1 MNGPAA
7 LAALVSEAFEGLVR
21 ARRMTIL
28 SVALIAISIGLVG
41 AFFLVAENLRSVVET
56 VRDESAVTVFL
67 RPSSTEAERADLER
81 LASATRLVTKM
92 RRVSPEEARAR
103 FSTWWKSLGPAA
115 RSLPGN
121 PFPAS
126 LEIEL
131 DPAVIGSAALP
142 PFLKLLASHPAAEEV
157 QFDVEWIRRLRGAVS
172 LARMAGFVLA
182 LLSTLGA
189 AFTITNVVR
198 LTILLHR
205 DEIEILR
212 LVGAP
217 EFLIRGPFLLG
228 GLVQGLLG
236 TGIALLLLWVVT
248 RAVLAWIAATKN
260 ALLGVFAVRFLP
272 ASACLLLVAFGIAAG
287 LLGGVVAVRRRN
299 LAG

>member
-1 MNGPAA
+1 
-7 LAALVSEAFEGLVR
+7 
-21 ARRMTIL
+21 
-28 SVALIAISIGLVG
+28 
-41 AFFLVAENLRSVVET
+41 
-56 VRDESAVTVFL
+56 
-67 RPSSTEAERADLER
+67 
-81 LASATRLVTKM
+81 M
-92 RRVSPEEARAR
+92 RRVSPEDARAR

-126 LEIEL
+126 IEMEL
-131 DPAVIGSAALP
+131 DPASVSSEALP
-142 PFLKLLASHPAAEEV
+142 PFLRLLAAHRATEEV

-172 LARMAGFVLA
+172 LTRLTGVVLA
-182 LLSTLGA
+182 LLLTLGA
-189 AFTITNVVR
+189 AFTIANVVR

-217 EFLIRGPFLLG
+217 EFLIRGPYLLG

-236 TGIALLLLWVVT
+236 ALVALALLWAVT
-248 RAVLAWIAATKN
+248 RAILAWVAATKN

-272 ASACLLLVAFGIAAG
+272 ASACLLLVAFGLAAG
-287 LLGGVVAVRRRN
+287 LLGGLLAVRRRN

>member
-1 MNGPAA
+1 LNRPAA
-7 LAALVSEAFEGLVR
+7 FAALFSEALEGLVR
-21 ARRMTIL
+21 ARRMTSL
-28 SVALIAISIGLVG
+28 SVVLIAISISLVG
-41 AFFLVAENLRSVVET
+41 AFFLVTENLRSVVET
-56 VRDESAVTVFL
+56 VRDESTVTVFL
-67 RPSSTEAERADLER
+67 KSSATDADRTDLER
-81 LASATRLVTKM
+81 LARETHLVGQM
-92 RRVSPEEARAR
+92 RRVSPEDARAR

-126 LEIEL
+126 IEMEL
-131 DPAVIGSAALP
+131 DPPAVSSDALP
-142 PFLKLLASHPAAEEV
+142 AFLRLLASHPATEEV

-172 LARMAGFVLA
+172 LARLTGVVLA
-182 LLSTLGA
+182 LLLTLGA
-189 AFTITNVVR
+189 AFTIANVVR

-217 EFLIRGPFLLG
+217 EFLIRGPFLIG
-228 GLVQGLLG
+228 GVVQGVLG
-236 TGIALLLLWVVT
+236 AGVALALLWAVT
-248 RAVLAWIAATKN
+248 RAVLAWVAATKN

-272 ASACLLLVAFGIAAG
+272 VSACLLLVAFGLGAG
-287 LLGGVVAVRRRN
+287 LLGGLLAVRRRN

>member
-1 MNGPAA
+1 
-7 LAALVSEAFEGLVR
+7 
-21 ARRMTIL
+21 
-28 SVALIAISIGLVG
+28 VG

-56 VRDESAVTVFL
+56 VRDESTVTVFL
-67 RPSSTEAERADLER
+67 KSAATDADRADLER
-81 LASATRLVTKM
+81 LATGTKLVTKL
-92 RRVSPEEARAR
+92 RRVSPDDARAR
-103 FSTWWKSLGPAA
+103 FSTWWKALGPAA

-126 LEIEL
+126 VEMDL
-131 DPAVIGSAALP
+131 DPAAVASEALP
-142 PFLKLLASHPAAEEV
+142 PFLALLAAHRATEEV
-157 QFDVEWIRRLRGAVS
+157 QFDVEWIRRLRGALA
-172 LARMAGFVLA
+172 LARLTGLVLA
-182 LLSTLGA
+182 VLLTLGA
-189 AFTITNVVR
+189 AFTIANVVR

-217 EFLIRGPFLLG
+217 ELLIRGPFLLG
-228 GLVQGLLG
+228 GLVQGFLG
-236 TGIALLLLWVVT
+236 ALVAVVLLWVVT

-272 ASACLLLVAFGIAAG
+272 ASTCLMLLGFGLAAG
-287 LLGGVVAVRRRN
+287 LLGGILAARRRN

>member
-1 MNGPAA
+1 LNRPAA

-21 ARRMTIL
+21 ARRMTSL
-28 SVALIAISIGLVG
+28 SVVLIAISISLVG
-41 AFFLVAENLRSVVET
+41 AFFLVTENLRSVVET
-56 VRDESAVTVFL
+56 VRDESTVTVFL
-67 RPSSTEAERADLER
+67 KSSATDADRADLER
-81 LASATRLVTKM
+81 LARETHLVGQM
-92 RRVSPEEARAR
+92 RRVSPEDARAR

-126 LEIEL
+126 IELEL
-131 DPAVIGSAALP
+131 DPAAISSDALP
-142 PFLKLLASHPAAEEV
+142 AFLRLLASHPATEEV

-172 LARMAGFVLA
+172 LARLTGIVLA
-182 LLSTLGA
+182 LLLTLGA
-189 AFTITNVVR
+189 AFTIANVVR

-228 GLVQGLLG
+228 GLVQGVLG
-236 TGIALLLLWVVT
+236 ALVALALLWAVT
-248 RAVLAWIAATKN
+248 RAILAWVAATKN

-272 ASACLLLVAFGIAAG
+272 ASACLLLVAFGLAAG
-287 LLGGVVAVRRRN
+287 LLGGLLAVRRRN

>member
-1 MNGPAA
+1 LNRPAA
-7 LAALVSEAFEGLVR
+7 FAALVSEAFEGLIR
-21 ARRMTIL
+21 ARRMTSL
-28 SVALIAISIGLVG
+28 SVVLIAISISLVG

-56 VRDESAVTVFL
+56 VRDESTVTVFL
-67 RPSSTEAERADLER
+67 KSSATEADRADLER
-81 LASATRLVTKM
+81 LAKETHLVGQM
-92 RRVSPEEARAR
+92 RRVSPEDARAR

-126 LEIEL
+126 IEMEL
-131 DPAVIGSAALP
+131 DPASVSSEALP
-142 PFLKLLASHPAAEEV
+142 PFLRLLAAHRATEEV

-172 LARMAGFVLA
+172 LTRLTGVVLA
-182 LLSTLGA
+182 LLLTLGA
-189 AFTITNVVR
+189 AFTIANVVR

-217 EFLIRGPFLLG
+217 EFLIRGPYLLG

-236 TGIALLLLWVVT
+236 AVVALALLWAVT
-248 RAVLAWIAATKN
+248 RAILAWVAATKN

-272 ASACLLLVAFGIAAG
+272 ASACLLLVAFGLAAG
-287 LLGGVVAVRRRN
+287 LLGGLLAVRRRN

>member
-1 MNGPAA
+1 MNRPAA
-7 LAALVSEAFEGLVR
+7 FAALVSEAFEGLIR
-21 ARRMTIL
+21 ARRMTSL
-28 SVALIAISIGLVG
+28 SVVLIAISISLVG

-56 VRDESAVTVFL
+56 VRDESTVTVFL
-67 RPSSTEAERADLER
+67 KSSATEADRADLER
-81 LASATRLVTKM
+81 LAKETHLVGQM
-92 RRVSPEEARAR
+92 RRVSPEDARAR

-126 LEIEL
+126 IEMEL
-131 DPAVIGSAALP
+131 DPASVSSEALP
-142 PFLKLLASHPAAEEV
+142 PFLRLLAAHRATEEV

-172 LARMAGFVLA
+172 LARLTGVVLA
-182 LLSTLGA
+182 LLLTLGA
-189 AFTITNVVR
+189 AFTIANVVR
-198 LTILLHR
+198 LTLLLHR

-217 EFLIRGPFLLG
+217 EFLIRGPYLLG

-236 TGIALLLLWVVT
+236 AVVALALLWAVT
-248 RAVLAWIAATKN
+248 RAILAWVAATKN

-272 ASACLLLVAFGIAAG
+272 ASACLLLVAFGLAAG
-287 LLGGVVAVRRRN
+287 LLGGLLAVRRRN

>member
-1 MNGPAA
+1 LNRPAA
-7 LAALVSEAFEGLVR
+7 FAALVSEAFEGLIR
-21 ARRMTIL
+21 ARRMTSL
-28 SVALIAISIGLVG
+28 SVVLIAISISLVG

-56 VRDESAVTVFL
+56 VRDESTVTVFL
-67 RPSSTEAERADLER
+67 KSSATEADRADLER
-81 LASATRLVTKM
+81 LAKETHLVGQM
-92 RRVSPEEARAR
+92 RRVSPEDARAR

-126 LEIEL
+126 IEMEL
-131 DPAVIGSAALP
+131 DPASVSSEALP
-142 PFLKLLASHPAAEEV
+142 PFLRLLAAHRATEEV

-172 LARMAGFVLA
+172 LTRLTGVVLA
-182 LLSTLGA
+182 LLLTLGA
-189 AFTITNVVR
+189 AFTIANVVR

-217 EFLIRGPFLLG
+217 EFLIRGPYLLG

-236 TGIALLLLWVVT
+236 ALVALALLWAVT
-248 RAVLAWIAATKN
+248 RAILAWVAATKN

-272 ASACLLLVAFGIAAG
+272 ASACLLLVAFGLAAG
-287 LLGGVVAVRRRN
+287 LLGGLLAVRRRN

>member
-1 MNGPAA
+1 MNRPAA
-7 LAALVSEAFEGLVR
+7 LAALVSEAFEGLAR
-21 ARRMTIL
+21 ARRMTSL
-28 SVALIAISIGLVG
+28 SVVLIAISISLVG

-56 VRDESAVTVFL
+56 VRDESTVTVFL
-67 RPSSTEAERADLER
+67 KSSATEADRADLER
-81 LASATRLVTKM
+81 LAKETHLVGQM
-92 RRVSPEEARAR
+92 RRVSPEDARAR

-126 LEIEL
+126 IEMEL
-131 DPAVIGSAALP
+131 DPASVSSEALP
-142 PFLKLLASHPAAEEV
+142 PFLRLLAAHRATEEV

-172 LARMAGFVLA
+172 LARLTGVVLA
-182 LLSTLGA
+182 LLLTLGA
-189 AFTITNVVR
+189 AFTIANVVR

-217 EFLIRGPFLLG
+217 EFLIRGPYLLG

-236 TGIALLLLWVVT
+236 AVVALALLWAVT
-248 RAVLAWIAATKN
+248 RAILAWVAATKN

-272 ASACLLLVAFGIAAG
+272 ASACLLLVAFGLAAG
-287 LLGGVVAVRRRN
+287 LLGGLLAVRRRN

>member
-1 MNGPAA
+1 MNRPAA
-7 LAALVSEAFEGLVR
+7 LAALVSESFEGLAR
-21 ARRMTIL
+21 ARRMTSL

-67 RPSSTEAERADLER
+67 KSSATEAERADLER
-81 LASATRLVTKM
+81 LAKQTRLVARV
-92 RRVSPEEARAR
+92 RRVSPDEARAR

-126 LEIEL
+126 LEMEL
-131 DPAVIGSAALP
+131 DPSAAASDALP
-142 PFLKLLASHPAAEEV
+142 PFLKLLAAHPATEEV

-172 LARMAGFVLA
+172 LARLTGLVLA
-182 LLSTLGA
+182 VFLTLGA
-189 AFTITNVVR
+189 AFTIANVVR

-217 EFLIRGPFLLG
+217 ELLIRGPFVLG

-236 TGIALLLLWVVT
+236 GAA
-248 RAVLAWIAATKN
+248 AV
-260 ALLGVFAVRFLP
+260 
-272 ASACLLLVAFGIAAG
+272 G
-287 LLGGVVAVRRRN
+287 L
-299 LAG
+299 

>member
-1 MNGPAA
+1 
-7 LAALVSEAFEGLVR
+7 
-21 ARRMTIL
+21 MTSL
-28 SVALIAISIGLVG
+28 SVVLIAISISLVG

-56 VRDESAVTVFL
+56 VRDESTVTVFL
-67 RPSSTEAERADLER
+67 KSSATEADRADLER
-81 LASATRLVTKM
+81 LAKETHLVGQM
-92 RRVSPEEARAR
+92 RRVSPEDARAR

-126 LEIEL
+126 IEMEL
-131 DPAVIGSAALP
+131 DPASVSSEALP
-142 PFLKLLASHPAAEEV
+142 PFLRLLAAHRATEEV

-172 LARMAGFVLA
+172 LARLTGVVLA
-182 LLSTLGA
+182 LLLTLGA
-189 AFTITNVVR
+189 AFTIANVVR

-217 EFLIRGPFLLG
+217 EFLIRGPYLLG

-236 TGIALLLLWVVT
+236 AVVALALLWAVT
-248 RAVLAWIAATKN
+248 RAILAWVAATKN

-272 ASACLLLVAFGIAAG
+272 ASACLLLVAFGLAAG
-287 LLGGVVAVRRRN
+287 LLGGLLAVRRRN
-299 LAG
+299 LPG

>member
-1 MNGPAA
+1 MNRPAA
-7 LAALVSEAFEGLVR
+7 FAALVSEAFEGLIR
-21 ARRMTIL
+21 ARRMTSL
-28 SVALIAISIGLVG
+28 SVVLIAISISLVG

-56 VRDESAVTVFL
+56 MRDESTVTVFL
-67 RPSSTEAERADLER
+67 KSSATEADRADLER
-81 LASATRLVTKM
+81 LAKETHLVGQM
-92 RRVSPEEARAR
+92 RRVSPEDARAR

-115 RSLPGN
+115 RSLPEN

-126 LEIEL
+126 IEMEL
-131 DPAVIGSAALP
+131 DPAAVSSEALP
-142 PFLKLLASHPAAEEV
+142 PFLRLLAAHRATEEV

-172 LARMAGFVLA
+172 LARLTGVVLA
-182 LLSTLGA
+182 LLLTLGA
-189 AFTITNVVR
+189 AFTIANVVR

-228 GLVQGLLG
+228 GLVQGVLG
-236 TGIALLLLWVVT
+236 ALVALALLWAVT
-248 RAVLAWIAATKN
+248 RAILAWVAATKN

-272 ASACLLLVAFGIAAG
+272 MSACLLLVAFGLAAG
-287 LLGGVVAVRRRN
+287 LLGGLLAVRRRN

>member
-1 MNGPAA
+1 VNRPAA
-7 LAALVSEAFEGLVR
+7 LSALVSEAFDGLVR
-21 ARRMTIL
+21 ARRMTGL

-41 AFFLVAENLRSVVET
+41 SFFLVAENLESVVET
-56 VRDESAVTVFL
+56 LRDESIVTVFL
-67 RPSSTEAERADLER
+67 KSSATEADRADLER
-81 LASATRLVTKM
+81 LATQTRLVA
-92 RRVSPEEARAR
+92 RINRVSPEEARAR

-115 RSLPGN
+115 LSLPGN

-126 LEIEL
+126 LEMEL
-131 DPAVIGSAALP
+131 APAAVASEALP
-142 PFLKLLASHPAAEEV
+142 PFLKLLASHRAAEEV

-172 LARMAGFVLA
+172 LARLTGLVLA
-182 LLSTLGA
+182 AFLTLGA
-189 AFTITNVVR
+189 AFTIANVVR

-217 EFLIRGPFLLG
+217 EFLIRGPYLLG
-228 GLVQGLLG
+228 GLVQGVLG
-236 TGIALLLLWVVT
+236 ALVALALLWVAT
-248 RAVLAWIAATKN
+248 RAVLAWVAATKN

-272 ASACLLLVAFGIAAG
+272 ASACLLLVTFGLAAG
-287 LLGGVVAVRRRN
+287 LLGGLLAVRRRN

>member
-1 MNGPAA
+1 MNRPAA
-7 LAALVSEAFEGLVR
+7 LAALVSEAFEGLLR
-21 ARRMTIL
+21 ARRMTSL

-41 AFFLVAENLRSVVET
+41 AFFLVAENLKSVVET
-56 VRDESAVTVFL
+56 VREESTVTVFL
-67 RPSSTEAERADLER
+67 KPAATEADRADLER
-81 LASATRLVTKM
+81 LVGATRLVTKF
-92 RRVSPEEARAR
+92 RHVSPDDARAR

-115 RSLPGN
+115 RSLSGN

-126 LEIEL
+126 IEMELE
-131 DPAVIGSAALP
+131 PAAVSSAALP
-142 PFLKLLASHPAAEEV
+142 PFLGLLAAHRAAEEV
-157 QFDVEWIRRLRGAVS
+157 QFDVEWIRRLRGAVA
-172 LARMAGFVLA
+172 LARLTGLVLA
-182 LLSTLGA
+182 ALLTLGA
-189 AFTITNVVR
+189 AFTIANVVR

-217 EFLIRGPFLLG
+217 ELLIRGPFLLG
-228 GLVQGLLG
+228 GLVQGFLG
-236 TGIALLLLWVVT
+236 ALVALALLWVVT

-272 ASACLLLVAFGIAAG
+272 LSSCLMLVGFGLLAG
-287 LLGGVVAVRRRN
+287 LLGGVLAVRRRN

>member
-1 MNGPAA
+1 LNRPAA
-7 LAALVSEAFEGLVR
+7 FAALVSEAFEGLVR
-21 ARRMTIL
+21 ARRMTSL
-28 SVALIAISIGLVG
+28 SVVLIAISISLVG
-41 AFFLVAENLRSVVET
+41 AFFLVTENLRSVVET
-56 VRDESAVTVFL
+56 VRDESTVTVFL
-67 RPSSTEAERADLER
+67 KSSATDEDRADLER
-81 LASATRLVTKM
+81 LARETRLVGQM
-92 RRVSPEEARAR
+92 RRVSPEDARAR
-103 FSTWWKSLGPAA
+103 FSTWWKSLGPTA

-126 LEIEL
+126 IEMEL
-131 DPAVIGSAALP
+131 NPAAVSSDALP
-142 PFLKLLASHPAAEEV
+142 AFLRLLASHPATEEV

-172 LARMAGFVLA
+172 LARLTGIVLA
-182 LLSTLGA
+182 LLLTLGA
-189 AFTITNVVR
+189 AFTIANVVR

-228 GLVQGLLG
+228 GLVQGFLG
-236 TGIALLLLWVVT
+236 ALVALALLWAVT
-248 RAVLAWIAATKN
+248 RAILAWVAATKN

-272 ASACLLLVAFGIAAG
+272 ASACLLLVAFGLAAG
-287 LLGGVVAVRRRN
+287 LLGGLLAVRRRN